1 MRRKRINKK
10 KLVIALIIL
19 LLLLLGLTIGIYYLI
34 NKKEKPSQ
42 HLIYDEFE
50 MIGGKLDNDTYYLL
64 GASNDIA
71 FEVITENSFSYE
83 VKDSDGNKV
92 NSQVTESNTMG
103 GIKIKAPGSLYEEG
117 KTYYLKI
124 NNGNFKDKKYK
135 DFKEIIFKV
144 TRPAKQGMTFKENAI
159 KVDIKDVEIND
170 NAIKGTDE
178 YNENDIIVVYDNNK
192 LLSAY
197 KIDKVI
203 EKGNYQYTIP
213 KINEV
218 FSDIDYYGKEKIN
231 LSDFQNDK
239 NFNLFLNSLIHTVY
253 AKEDVTIS
261 KPVWNK
267 KDGTLEVGITVYTS
281 NKKEFLANHDTKI
294 ELVLVLSIDLYKDIT
309 IDEFDYALDVSYEIK
324 VKNNL
329 NHSNNDFN
337 KLYDAIK
344 FKDNIENYDTT
355 WLENNYDDITNDKK
369 TINKSLGNIA
379 INTEMPGLYLNV
391 DLGVLMDLSSKGFI
405 NTSLTGKN
413 SMLIGINSKKGIYSD
428 YTFDDKSDLN
438 FVGNENNKIGGIINT
453 KLYFINLFKINT
465 QINSGLYTDG
475 KVEMKINKDDEKQTK
490 IDYNISG
497 NSGFFAKY
505 LVDATDVKE
514 RTIYDDKT
522 LLAKYEKKITIS
534 SKLKEEKKEEKPT
547 YKYSKEKVKELLQS
561 GYDILD
567 QDEEWNLVMGTLT
580 THLICEKKIDVDNNT
595 FTGTWTYD
603 GSVSYTCTYNYVTG
617 SMVCNNFEEA
627 QNYVKSTCDNVHND
641 YLKYLESGEIEN
653 EEAKEWDNLYSDI
666 DACYYETITSSQPN
680 DFSEDM
686 QTILDQVE
694 LTSEDLEVLKD

>member
-281 NKKEFLANHDTKI
+281 NKKE
-294 ELVLVLSIDLYKDIT
+294 
-309 IDEFDYALDVSYEIK
+309 
-324 VKNNL
+324 
-329 NHSNNDFN
+329 
-337 KLYDAIK
+337 
-344 FKDNIENYDTT
+344 
-355 WLENNYDDITNDKK
+355 
-369 TINKSLGNIA
+369 
-379 INTEMPGLYLNV
+379 
-391 DLGVLMDLSSKGFI
+391 
-405 NTSLTGKN
+405 
-413 SMLIGINSKKGIYSD
+413 LIMI
-428 YTFDDKSDLN
+428 
-438 FVGNENNKIGGIINT
+438 
-453 KLYFINLFKINT
+453 
-465 QINSGLYTDG
+465 
-475 KVEMKINKDDEKQTK
+475 
-490 IDYNISG
+490 
-497 NSGFFAKY
+497 
-505 LVDATDVKE
+505 
-514 RTIYDDKT
+514 
-522 LLAKYEKKITIS
+522 
-534 SKLKEEKKEEKPT
+534 LK
-547 YKYSKEKVKELLQS
+547 
-561 GYDILD
+561 
-567 QDEEWNLVMGTLT
+567 
-580 THLICEKKIDVDNNT
+580 
-595 FTGTWTYD
+595 
-603 GSVSYTCTYNYVTG
+603 
-617 SMVCNNFEEA
+617 
-627 QNYVKSTCDNVHND
+627 
-641 YLKYLESGEIEN
+641 
-653 EEAKEWDNLYSDI
+653 
-666 DACYYETITSSQPN
+666 
-680 DFSEDM
+680 
-686 QTILDQVE
+686 
-694 LTSEDLEVLKD
+694 